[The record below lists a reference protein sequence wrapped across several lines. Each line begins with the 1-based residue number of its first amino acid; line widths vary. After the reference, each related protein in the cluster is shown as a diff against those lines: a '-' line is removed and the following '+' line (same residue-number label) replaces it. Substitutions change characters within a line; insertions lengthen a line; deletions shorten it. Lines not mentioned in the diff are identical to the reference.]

1 MNNYEKIANGIVV
14 NRIRSSWIE
23 IFKFYNEQNS
33 KEIGTLSIA
42 FVLMTIN
49 EKFGTQVTKIAPR
62 MGMEPNSLSRL
73 LKSLEEKELVFK
85 RKDNKDKRKVYICL
99 TENGLKLRNIAA
111 ERLFSLEKNIKDKI
125 SPTDLSSF
133 YKVTDAISEII
144 EIEKTK
150 IALKWIFFIGD

>member
-1 MNNYEKIANGIVV
+1 MNNYEKIAKGIVV

-33 KEIGTLSIA
+33 KEIGTLSTA

-73 LKSLEEKELVFK
+73 LKSLEEKEFVFK
-85 RKDNKDKRKVYICL
+85 RKDTKDKRKVYICL

-111 ERLFSLEKNIKDKI
+111 KRLFSLEKSIKDKI
-125 SPTDLSSF
+125 STTDLSAF

-150 IALKWIFFIGD
+150 LAL

>member
-1 MNNYEKIANGIVV
+1 MNKYEKIAKGIVV

-33 KEIGTLSIA
+33 KEIGTLSTA

-73 LKSLEEKELVFK
+73 LKSLEEKEFVFK
-85 RKDNKDKRKVYICL
+85 RKDTKDKRKVYICL

-111 ERLFSLEKNIKDKI
+111 ERLFSLEKSIKDKI
-125 SPTDLSSF
+125 STTDLSAF
-133 YKVTDAISEII
+133 YKVTDAISDVI

-150 IALKWIFFIGD
+150 LAL

>member
-1 MNNYEKIANGIVV
+1 MNKYEKIAKGIVV

-33 KEIGTLSIA
+33 KEIGTLSTA

-85 RKDNKDKRKVYICL
+85 RKDTKDKRKVYICL

-111 ERLFSLEKNIKDKI
+111 ERLFSLEKSIKDKI
-125 SPTDLSSF
+125 STTDLSAF
-133 YKVTDAISEII
+133 YKVTDAISRII

-150 IALKWIFFIGD
+150 LAL

>member
-1 MNNYEKIANGIVV
+1 MNKYEKIAKGIVV

-33 KEIGTLSIA
+33 KEIGTLSTA

-73 LKSLEEKELVFK
+73 LKSLEEKEFVFK
-85 RKDNKDKRKVYICL
+85 RKDTKDKRKVYICL
-99 TENGLKLRNIAA
+99 TQNGLKLRNIAA
-111 ERLFSLEKNIKDKI
+111 ERLFSLEKSIKDKI
-125 SPTDLSSF
+125 STTDLSAF
-133 YKVTDAISEII
+133 YKVTDAISDVI
-144 EIEKTK
+144 EIEKAK
-150 IALKWIFFIGD
+150 LAL

>member
-133 YKVTDAISEII
+133 YKVTDVISEII

-150 IALKWIFFIGD
+150 IALK

>member
-1 MNNYEKIANGIVV
+1 MNKYEKIAKRIVV

-33 KEIGTLSIA
+33 KEIGTLSTA

-49 EKFGTQVTKIAPR
+49 EKYGTQVTKIAPR

-85 RKDNKDKRKVYICL
+85 RKDTKDKRKVYICL
-99 TENGLKLRNIAA
+99 SENGLKLRNIAA
-111 ERLFSLEKNIKDKI
+111 ERLFSLEKSIKDKI
-125 SPTDLSSF
+125 STTDLSAF
-133 YKVTDAISEII
+133 YKVTDAISDVI

-150 IALKWIFFIGD
+150 LAL

>member
-1 MNNYEKIANGIVV
+1 MNKYEKIAKGIVV

-33 KEIGTLSIA
+33 KEIGTLSTA

-73 LKSLEEKELVFK
+73 LKSLEKKELIFK
-85 RKDNKDKRKVYICL
+85 RKDTKDKRKVYICL

-111 ERLFSLEKNIKDKI
+111 ERLFHLEKSIKDKI
-125 SPTDLSSF
+125 STTDLSAF
-133 YKVTDAISEII
+133 YKVNDAISDVI

-150 IALKWIFFIGD
+150 LAL

>member
-1 MNNYEKIANGIVV
+1 MNNYEKIAKGIVV

-23 IFKFYNEQNS
+23 IFKFYNEQTS
-33 KEIGTLSIA
+33 KEIGTLSTA

-99 TENGLKLRNIAA
+99 TKNGLKLRNIAA
-111 ERLFSLEKNIKDKI
+111 QRLFSLEKSI
-125 SPTDLSSF
+125 
-133 YKVTDAISEII
+133 
-144 EIEKTK
+144 
-150 IALKWIFFIGD
+150 

>member
-1 MNNYEKIANGIVV
+1 MNKYEKIAKGIVV

-33 KEIGTLSIA
+33 KEIGTLSTA

-85 RKDNKDKRKVYICL
+85 RKDTKDKRKVYICL

-111 ERLFSLEKNIKDKI
+111 ERLFSLEKSIKDKI
-125 SPTDLSSF
+125 STTDLSAF
-133 YKVTDAISEII
+133 YKVTDAISDVI

-150 IALKWIFFIGD
+150 LAL

>member
-1 MNNYEKIANGIVV
+1 MNKYEKIAKGIVV

-23 IFKFYNEQNS
+23 IFKFYNEQTS
-33 KEIGTLSIA
+33 KEIGTLSTA

-73 LKSLEEKELVFK
+73 LKSLEEKEFVFK
-85 RKDNKDKRKVYICL
+85 RKDTKDKRKVYICL

-111 ERLFSLEKNIKDKI
+111 
-125 SPTDLSSF
+125 
-133 YKVTDAISEII
+133 
-144 EIEKTK
+144 
-150 IALKWIFFIGD
+150 

>member
-1 MNNYEKIANGIVV
+1 MNKYEKIAKGIVV

-23 IFKFYNEQNS
+23 IFKFYNEQIS
-33 KEIGTLSIA
+33 KEIGTLSTA

-49 EKFGTQVTKIAPR
+49 EKFGTQVTKIAPS

-85 RKDNKDKRKVYICL
+85 RKDTKDKRKVYICL

-111 ERLFSLEKNIKDKI
+111 ERLFSLEKSIKDKI
-125 SPTDLSSF
+125 STTDLSTF
-133 YKVTDAISEII
+133 YKVTDAISDLI

-150 IALKWIFFIGD
+150 LAL